1 MEKPRRVR
9 IYKLS
14 TFDSYTEEER
24 KLHNIYKGRE
34 PGTKTIAG
42 KKQDRDEKIAAF
54 QGVRKV
60 EIRKTRKSEEEL
72 INWGQDSTDKEIALF
87 ESQFARIASNF
98 KEKCPLITEV
108 VYMKIDEQL
117 EIFYQILQRGIDID
131 GRHYIFYTSTTNQ
144 MKKGEFI
151 LMEENFYHVHE
162 KEFLCGLTKE
172 EINRQGGCNIG
183 KFLAYSGLLFSTSFL
198 PKDYRIDIDECL
210 VVPDFETV
218 LEEEVECIDHDDEE
232 ITGME
237 VR

>member
-60 EIRKTRKSEEEL
+60 EINKTRKSEEEL
-72 INWGQDSTDKEIALF
+72 TNWGQDSTDKEIALF

-98 KEKCPLITEV
+98 REKYPLIKEV

-151 LMEENFYHVHE
+151 LMEENFYQVHE

-198 PKDYRIDIDECL
+198 SKN
-210 VVPDFETV
+210 
-218 LEEEVECIDHDDEE
+218 
-232 ITGME
+232 
-237 VR
+237 

>member
-60 EIRKTRKSEEEL
+60 EINKTRKSEEEL
-72 INWGQDSTDKEIALF
+72 TNWGQDSTDKEIALF

-117 EIFYQILQRGIDID
+117 EIFY
-131 GRHYIFYTSTTNQ
+131 
-144 MKKGEFI
+144 
-151 LMEENFYHVHE
+151 
-162 KEFLCGLTKE
+162 
-172 EINRQGGCNIG
+172 
-183 KFLAYSGLLFSTSFL
+183 
-198 PKDYRIDIDECL
+198 
-210 VVPDFETV
+210 
-218 LEEEVECIDHDDEE
+218 
-232 ITGME
+232 
-237 VR
+237 